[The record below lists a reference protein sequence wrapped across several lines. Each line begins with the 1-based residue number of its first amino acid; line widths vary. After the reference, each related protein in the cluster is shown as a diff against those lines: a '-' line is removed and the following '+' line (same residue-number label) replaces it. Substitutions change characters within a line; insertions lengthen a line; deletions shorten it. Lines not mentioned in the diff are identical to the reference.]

1 MFPFFSN
8 PGVLGLN
15 ARSLLYIK
23 PFNPKKVTAFADSK
37 LKSKAYLAAR
47 GIPVAK
53 LFGRIENRDQ
63 LLQFD
68 FSHLPNECVLKPNYG
83 FGGEGIIVFRGRDKQ
98 GRFLRNGKTPMT
110 DQEIREHIED
120 ILDGKFSLKG
130 RLDTAFFEQVLHS
143 HSCFAKFRPAGL
155 PDLRII
161 VFNLVPVMAMARIP
175 TADSDGKANIH
186 LGGLG
191 IGIDIAKGITTYG
204 AQYHGMITELPH
216 GGSPAGHQI
225 PYWDEIL
232 LICSKIQQITNIGYL
247 AVDIALDEQM
257 GPVLLEV
264 NARAGLMVQVANLA
278 PLRARLER
286 VTGLKVDSPEKGVRL
301 GQDLFGSKTKKSDN
315 ETSKTKPTLGVE
327 ERISITLGD
336 GSNIELNA
344 KIASDQE
351 RTLFSKKL
359 IDELKGKNGAEEDK
373 DTEGLYRVKFTLAGK
388 KIQTLVLGQELPGT
402 DRAII
407 GSRDLNGFLIDP
419 SKKTK
424 AAPETHTVQKS
435 DLRAVD
441 KLLGQIDKDLLLL
454 KHIKPINLDT
464 EIGRLREDPLYNPTF
479 LYSEIG
485 TSLDDAK
492 KRLSE
497 VVKNDSPLGILLE
510 KKRKELLARIVLLD
524 ARGKNEEF
532 TAASEVLFGKPTKAL
547 IASAEKDIANRIA
560 CDLKPI
566 KKHMFSAVKAAA
578 MFEDVLRKYS
588 LHNWQV
594 SIRQN
599 LVADVTVG
607 GTKIYIRDGAF
618 FTKEHIA
625 SLIAHE
631 IETHVLTA
639 ENGVHQSYEI
649 LRRGTANYLDTQEG
663 LAIYNQNG
671 VLNPHAEKRF
681 NAPRNVLGLAY
692 SLGHS
697 FAQTRTYLQTE
708 LGYTPEKSLSQA
720 ITMKRGLSDTSHSGG
735 FTKSIVYFRGLKTI
749 EDFVDNGGDLKR
761 LYIGKI
767 SIEDIDL
774 IEKIPDIKQPLIL
787 PDFLRE

>member
-8 PGVLGLN
+8 HGVLGLN

-23 PFNPKKVTAFADSK
+23 PFNPKKATAFADSK

-53 LFGRIENRDQ
+53 LYGRIDTRDQ

-83 FGGEGIIVFRGRDKQ
+83 FGGEGIIILRGRDKQ
-98 GRFLRNGKTPMT
+98 GRFLRNGKIPMT
-110 DQEIREHIED
+110 DQELREHIED

-130 RLDTAFFEQVLHS
+130 RLDTAFFEQILHS
-143 HSCFAKFRPAGL
+143 HHCFAKFRPAGL

-175 TADSDGKANIH
+175 TANSDGKANIH

-191 IGIDIAKGITTYG
+191 IGIDIAKGTTTYA
-204 AQYHGMITELPH
+204 AQYHGMVEELPH

-232 LICSKIQQITNIGYL
+232 LICSQIQQITNIGYL

-278 PLRARLER
+278 PLRARLKR

-301 GQDLFGSKTKKSDN
+301 GQDLFGSKTKKSNNGDQN
-315 ETSKTKPTLGVE
+315 GKPTLGVQE
-327 ERISITLGD
+327 NISITLGD
-336 GSNIELNA
+336 GSTIELSA

-351 RTLFSKKL
+351 RTVFSKKL
-359 IDELKGKNGAEEDK
+359 ITELQEKKGAEPSK
-373 DTEGLYRVKFTLAGK
+373 DTEKLYRVKFTLQGK
-388 KIQTLVLGQELPGT
+388 KIQTLVQSEDLGGT

-407 GSRDLNGFLIDP
+407 GSRDLSGFLIDP
-419 SKKTK
+419 SKKALPVSTQK
-424 AAPETHTVQKS
+424 AVQKT

-441 KLLGQIDKDLLLL
+441 RLLAQIDKDLLLL
-454 KHIKPINLDT
+454 KHIKPINLDE
-464 EIGRLREDPLYNPTF
+464 EIVRLKEDALYNPTF
-479 LYSEIG
+479 LYSEMG
-485 TSLDDAK
+485 SSLEDAK
-492 KRLSE
+492 KRIKDT
-497 VVKNDSPLGILLE
+497 VKDESSLGILLE
-510 KKRKELLARIVLLD
+510 KKRKELVNRITLLE
-524 ARGKNEEF
+524 ARGKNAEF
-532 TAASEVLFGKPTKAL
+532 TAASEKLFGRPTKAL
-547 IASAEKDIANRIA
+547 ITSAEKEIAARIA
-560 CDLKPI
+560 CDLKPRNKDMI
-566 KKHMFSAVKAAA
+566 SAEDAAK
-578 MFEDVLRKYS
+578 MFEDVLGKYS
-588 LHNWQV
+588 LHNWQASV
-594 SIRQN
+594 RQS

-607 GTKIYIRDGAF
+607 GTKIYIREDAL

-639 ENGVHQSYEI
+639 ENGSHQPYHI

-681 NAPRNVLGLAY
+681 NAPRNILGLTY
-692 SLGHS
+692 SLDHS

-708 LGYTPEKSLSQA
+708 LGYTAEKSLSQA
-720 ITMKRGLSDTSHSGG
+720 IAMKRGLSDTSDNGG
-735 FTKSIVYFRGLKTI
+735 FTKSIAYFRGLKAI
-749 EDFVDNGGDLKR
+749 ESFVEKGGDLKR

-767 SIEDIDL
+767 SIEDLEI
-774 IEKIPDIKQPLIL
+774 IEKLPELTPPLIL
-787 PDFLRE
+787 PDFLR